1 MTPMTAAQQAEQDE
15 INAQEMAAQGKAA
28 MMDVGEGTMK
38 KMDVGEASQ
47 KMEAKRPAGS
57 AGTGQFIGAP
67 EMSWDRNNSEGRM
80 QQKTMKATKM
90 KSPAMSWDRNNS
102 EAQMPTRAQPGTD
115 LTLIVAAVN
124 NLNATFNKLLS
135 SIESRLKKNDVI
147 PQLKKM
153 NGFISEI
160 NDSMPIPTAG
170 GGTRR
175 SRMKKSKKTLRNR
188 RA

>member
-1 MTPMTAAQQAEQDE
+1 MKSPMMGVRDE
-15 INAQEMAAQGKAA
+15 G
-28 MMDVGEGTMK
+28 VGGVAGVAG
-38 KMDVGEASQ
+38 VGYS
-47 KMEAKRPAGS
+47 
-57 AGTGQFIGAP
+57 T
-67 EMSWDRNNSEGRM
+67 
-80 QQKTMKATKM
+80 M
-90 KSPAMSWDRNNS
+90 KSPAEATNNS
-102 EAQMPTRAQPGTD
+102 EAQMRRSGMKMSVQPGPD

-124 NLNATFNKLLS
+124 NLNTTLTKVLT

-160 NDSMPIPTAG
+160 NDSMPIPTSG

-175 SRMKKSKKTLRNR
+175 SRMKKPKKTLRNR